1 MEQIL
6 SSDSAEKTVF
16 LCTALDEMMFAKTK
30 FSSLMDEKGF
40 IADFS
45 DGSVSF
51 TEWAFTGTKTIADLV
66 YFTGEGFAGTPISE
80 LPEKEFSTDV
90 IKSVLFAVCCA
101 YDSALSSDIPLP
113 CAGPSAVLYDD
124 ENNRLLF
131 VPQKT
136 FDRSCANLGKE
147 KYDMIVDPWQDS
159 ALTGIRA
166 VNFTRAVY
174 IYFAFTKQ
182 LPYPAAAQMDKSVA
196 IAYKNFCPLEFQVNG
211 INLLL
216 AAMTDIS
223 LSGKN
228 TEKKF
233 PMDKLKEELF
243 RTTPRKKQIPDEL
256 LAEEAENYM
265 RKRARRIQRKQNCNR
280 RAGPVIAAV
289 AALIF
294 ITIFTLIAVHENS
307 KKPTVIGLSS
317 RQTTEIFYA
326 GIHRMDTDYML
337 ASAKDCPQA
346 QGYISRIPQI
356 YVTTQMKAAYNFES
370 GMSTP
375 ENWMFFEPDSTKAYS
390 HSIYGITNFTA
401 DEIPS
406 TLTMTAPTIRNH
418 PPRMTHIG
426 KERLTTVSRAQHTV
440 HYYLVHT
447 VDNMIVIEEFTTVA
461 ELKFSGKKWQIAF
474 LKETSSK
481 ETLSPLNFSLDLK
494 AALEKTGGNTVEA
507 IELLRGT
514 YPWVPTKES
523 METEKARL
531 DAIGY

>member
-1 MEQIL
+1 MEHIL

-16 LCTALDEMMFAKTK
+16 LCTSLDEMMFAKTK

-40 IADFS
+40 IADFT
-45 DGSVSF
+45 DASVSF
-51 TEWAFTGTKTIADLV
+51 TDWSFTGTKTVGEHV
-66 YFTGEGFAGTPISE
+66 YFTGEGFSGTPISA
-80 LPEKEFSTDV
+80 LPEKQFDTEE
-90 IKSVLFAVCCA
+90 IKSVLFAVCRA
-101 YDSALSSDIPLP
+101 YDSALSMNIPLP

-124 ENNRLLF
+124 ESNRLLF

-159 ALTGIRA
+159 ALTGVRA
-166 VNFTRAVY
+166 INFTRAVY

-182 LPYPAAAQMDKSVA
+182 LPYPAASQADKSVS
-196 IAYKNFCPLEFQVNG
+196 IAYKNFCPLELRVNG

-256 LAEEAENYM
+256 LEEEAAAYM
-265 RKRARRIQRKQNCNR
+265 RKRTKRIRRKQNCNR
-280 RAGPVIAAV
+280 RAGPVIAAIV
-289 AALIF
+289 ALVF
-294 ITIFTLIAVHENS
+294 ITIFTLIAVHENR
-307 KKPTVIGLSS
+307 KKPTVIGLTS

-337 ASAKDCPQA
+337 AAAKECPQA

-375 ENWMFFEPDSTKAYS
+375 ENWMFFEPDSTRAYS

-401 DEIPS
+401 DGIPS
-406 TLTMTAPTIRNH
+406 TLTMTAPSINNH
-418 PPRMTHIG
+418 PPRLTHIG
-426 KERLTTVSRAQHTV
+426 KERLTTISRAQHTV

-447 VDNMIVIEEFTTVA
+447 VDNMIKIEEFTTTA
-461 ELKFSGKKWQIAF
+461 DLKFSGKKWQVAF
-474 LKETSSK
+474 LEEKSST
-481 ETLSPLNFSLDLK
+481 ETLSPLTFSLDLK
-494 AALEKTGGNTVEA
+494 AALEKTGGNTIEAVEA
-507 IELLRGT
+507 LRKK
-514 YPWVPTKES
+514 YPWVPTTES
-523 METEKARL
+523 MTAEKARL